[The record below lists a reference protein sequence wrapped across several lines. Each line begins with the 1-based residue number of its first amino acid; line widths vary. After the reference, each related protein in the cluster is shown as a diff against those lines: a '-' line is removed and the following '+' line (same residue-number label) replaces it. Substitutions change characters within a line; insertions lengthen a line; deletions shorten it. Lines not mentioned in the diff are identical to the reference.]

1 MSCWSESMLA
11 HAGKEILE
19 GCPPG
24 QQEAARKMLQE
35 QSVPVITEALV
46 TRVGLTE
53 DQPASTSQ
61 PSRKTVTLK
70 TPATD
75 SQASTLTRLHV
86 VFQRQLSRPMQ
97 PDVYCMPQLP
107 ACPGASR

>member
-1 MSCWSESMLA
+1 MSCWSEPMLA
-11 HAGKEILE
+11 HAGKQILE

-70 TPATD
+70 TPKTD
-75 SQASTLTRLHV
+75 SQ
-86 VFQRQLSRPMQ
+86 
-97 PDVYCMPQLP
+97 VYIPSLLP
-107 ACPGASR
+107 TNLKRRRIVLMAAT

>member
-1 MSCWSESMLA
+1 MLA

-35 QSVPVITEALV
+35 QSVPIITEALV

-70 TPATD
+70 TPETD
-75 SQASTLTRLHV
+75 SQVSTIVPCQHI
-86 VFQRQLSRPMQ
+86 SR
-97 PDVYCMPQLP
+97 DRS
-107 ACPGASR
+107 AG

>member
-1 MSCWSESMLA
+1 MSCWSEPMLA
-11 HAGKEILE
+11 HAGKQILE

-61 PSRKTVTLK
+61 PSHKTVTLK
-70 TPATD
+70 TPKTD
-75 SQASTLTRLHV
+75 SQVLISSLLPTT
-86 VFQRQLSRPMQ
+86 FQRQ
-97 PDVYCMPQLP
+97 
-107 ACPGASR
+107 